1 MIFCLIAAL
10 LAIAIAVWR
19 LGKRMDDLLLHVAIM
34 ALYVSGKSLD
44 DLLADFDDED
54 E

>member
-1 MIFCLIAAL
+1 MVFILIVAL
-10 LAIAIAVWR
+10 LVVAVLLYR
-19 LGKRMDDLLLHVAIM
+19 FNKRMDDMLYHIAIM

-44 DLLADFDDED
+44 DLLDELDED